1 MLSYESSQVVG
12 LEGWF
17 AGELVVE
24 MRDCREVGY
33 THGGKSGLNEQ
44 FPVFLAYSSSIL
56 GLACPIKTCPN
67 IIYISTMDVFSPL
80 SDEDHIE
87 NPNFSSSSLN
97 YPSNTIDN
105 RVYDHIN
112 VDNTLYYNSNP
123 NTLSVIDH
131 QDSSSS
137 NTLAYLNT
145 IEQTPDLLEVT
156 TDVNNSK
163 SPQISADGTSMTQL
177 TWIERELLYD
187 DNSNIERMN
196 DDTKVGFRIQTT
208 REVLDDG
215 YRWRKYG
222 KKNIKC
228 TPNPSEAR
236 NLQLDSSFR

>member
-1 MLSYESSQVVG
+1 
-12 LEGWF
+12 
-17 AGELVVE
+17 
-24 MRDCREVGY
+24 
-33 THGGKSGLNEQ
+33 
-44 FPVFLAYSSSIL
+44 
-56 GLACPIKTCPN
+56 
-67 IIYISTMDVFSPL
+67 MDAFFPL
-80 SDEDHIE
+80 SDEDQIE

-97 YPSNTIDN
+97 YPSNTIDD

-123 NTLSVIDH
+123 NTLSFTNH

-145 IEQTPDLLEVT
+145 NEQTPDLLEVT

-163 SPQISADGTSMTQL
+163 SPQISADATSMAQL

-187 DNSNIERMN
+187 DNSNREKMN

-208 REVLDDG
+208 LEVLDDG

-222 KKNIKC
+222 KKKIKC
-228 TPNPSEAR
+228 TPNPR
-236 NLQLDSSFR
+236 NYYRCSTIGCKVKKRVERDRDDSSYMLATYIGLHNHEVPSTTASSSSTCPTGVWTLHYS